1 MTTKNYNVK
10 DIKLTKV
17 TTDSEGVIVSHTET
31 DESNNYNVNINDAL
45 DNYYE
50 KSKTYSKDEVNKII
64 ASQEEKATDI
74 TVYRGTF
81 ANRGIVEEGTND
93 TEETPRVTLT
103 YSSSTGVGIIKVD
116 FKILGN
122 VSYNSVIATLP
133 ADAPKAVA
141 LVESQVWV
149 GNSSTSIW
157 VDKGQN
163 TIKMLGTSD
172 RDIFNK
178 RIIINIPGIFKKE

>member
-10 DIKLTKV
+10 DTKLTKV

-31 DESNNYNVNINDAL
+31 DESNNYNVNINGAL

-64 ASQEEKATDI
+64 ASQEAKATDI
-74 TVYRGTF
+74 KVYRGTF
-81 ANRGIVEEGTND
+81 ANREIVEEGTND
-93 TEETPRVTLT
+93 TEISPRVTLT
-103 YSSSTGVGIIKVD
+103 YSSSTGVGILKVD

-122 VSYNSVIATLP
+122 VPNNTVIATLP
-133 ADAPKAVA
+133 ADAPRAVS
-141 LVESQVWV
+141 LVENQVWV

-157 VDKGQN
+157 VDKGEN
-163 TIKMLGTSD
+163 VIRMIGTSD

-178 RIIINIPGIFKKE
+178 RIIINIPGIFKKA

>member
-10 DIKLTKV
+10 DTKLTKV
-17 TTDSEGVIVSHTET
+17 TTDSEGVIVSHIET
-31 DESNNYNVNINDAL
+31 DESNNYNVNIDDAL

-81 ANRGIVEEGTND
+81 ANRETVKEGDND
-93 TEETPRVTLT
+93 IEATPRVTLT
-103 YSSSTGVGIIKVD
+103 YSSSTGVGILKVD
-116 FKILGN
+116 FKILKN
-122 VSYNSVIATLP
+122 VSNNTVIATLP

-178 RIIINIPGIFKKE
+178 RIIINIPGIFKKA